1 MILAPTSEACASS
14 CVVEPVSNHGE
25 GSAKHRLGYTANSFR
40 REFLMA
46 LIRDWT
52 KRAILASGALRFAGG
67 FHGPSAAI
75 LMYHSVL
82 FDPTRES
89 DSMGGIVHSERVF
102 RAQMEMLARDY
113 HPISLDR
120 AVKHLSDGED
130 LPKRSVVVTFDDGY
144 ADNHEVAMPILNQ
157 FAVPAAFYVTVDCVE
172 NKRLPWPSRLRFAFR
187 STKAVSWT
195 DPQAKSWTLSAPDN
209 REEAFLAASDA
220 CCQLSCAAQEEFIR
234 RVEQELQTCLPDQPG
249 SPMMSYDQLRD
260 LTRHGHIVG
269 SHTMTHP
276 NMAYLKED
284 DAQREL
290 ADSKQRLEA
299 QLGAPIKH
307 FSYPCPALSP
317 HWSERTVEQ
326 SRALGYETGVTTN
339 SGLTRRGDNPL
350 CLKRLHPTKTVEGLR
365 WNLESAFA
373 GRTV

>member
-1 MILAPTSEACASS
+1 MAS
-14 CVVEPVSNHGE
+14 
-25 GSAKHRLGYTANSFR
+25 L
-40 REFLMA
+40 
-46 LIRDWT
+46 RDWT
-52 KRAILASGALRFAGG
+52 KKSILASGALRFAGN
-67 FHGPSAAI
+67 FQGPSAAI

-82 FDPTRES
+82 MDPARES
-89 DSMGGIVHSERVF
+89 DSLGGIVHSEPIF

-113 HPISLDR
+113 HPISLDQ
-120 AVKHLSDGED
+120 AVKCLRDGEQ
-130 LPKRSVVVTFDDGY
+130 LPRRSVVITFDDGY
-144 ADNHEVAMPILNQ
+144 ADNHEVAMPILNEL
-157 FAVPAAFYVTVDCVE
+157 AVPATFYVTVDCVE
-172 NKRLPWPSRLRFAFR
+172 NKRPPWPSRLRFAFR
-187 STKAVSWT
+187 RTKVASWI
-195 DPQAKSWTLSAPDN
+195 DASAKSWSLAAPEN
-209 REEAFLAASDA
+209 RENAFLAACDA
-220 CCQLSCAAQEEFIR
+220 CCQLCGAAQEEFVR
-234 RVEQELQTCLPDQPG
+234 RVEKQLEICVPAQTG
-249 SPMMSYDQLRD
+249 SLMMSYDQLRE

-284 DAQREL
+284 EAQREL

-299 QLGAPIKH
+299 RLGAPIKH

-339 SGLTRRGDNPL
+339 SGLIRRGDNPL
-350 CLKRLHPTKTVEGLR
+350 CLKRLYPTKTVEGLR

>member
-1 MILAPTSEACASS
+1 MAS
-14 CVVEPVSNHGE
+14 
-25 GSAKHRLGYTANSFR
+25 L
-40 REFLMA
+40 
-46 LIRDWT
+46 RDWT
-52 KRAILASGALRFAGG
+52 KKTILASGALRLAGDFQG
-67 FHGPSAAI
+67 SSAAI

-82 FDPTRES
+82 KDPARES
-89 DSMGGIVHSERVF
+89 DSLGGIIHSEPIF

-120 AVKHLSDGED
+120 AVKHLRNGED
-130 LPKRSVVVTFDDGY
+130 LPRRSVVITFDDGY

-157 FAVPAAFYVTVDCVE
+157 FAVPATFYVTVDCVE
-172 NKRLPWPSRLRFAFR
+172 NKRPPWPSRLRFAFR
-187 STKAVSWT
+187 RTKVASWI
-195 DPQAKSWTLSAPDN
+195 DASAKSWTLTAPEN
-209 REEAFLAASDA
+209 RENAFLVACDS
-220 CCQLSCAAQEEFIR
+220 CCQLSGTAQEEFIR
-234 RVEQELQTCLPDQPG
+234 RIEQELQACLSDQTD
-249 SPMMSYDQLRD
+249 SLMMNYDQLRE

-284 DAQREL
+284 EARREL

-299 QLGAPIKH
+299 QLGASIKH

-326 SRALGYETGVTTN
+326 SRVLGYETGVTTN
-339 SGLTRRGDNPL
+339 SGLIRRGDNPL